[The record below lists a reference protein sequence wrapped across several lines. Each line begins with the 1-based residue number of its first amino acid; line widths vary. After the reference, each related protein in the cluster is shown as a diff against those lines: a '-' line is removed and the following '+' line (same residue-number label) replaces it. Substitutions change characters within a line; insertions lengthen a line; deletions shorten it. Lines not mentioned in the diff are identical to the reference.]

1 MKILLLSHAFPPL
14 SVIASHRAYGWA
26 RAWAAAGHDVH
37 VLTQAKSA
45 MDGPLDLDLPIDG
58 LQLHTVPAW
67 WSRSPAPVGG
77 APRAS
82 ALARWA
88 LLKQKTRRLRDRLG
102 PLGDIRLLLVPSLVR
117 AGQRIAA
124 AGGFDV
130 IVSSYGPAS
139 NVIAGSILARKTGIP
154 WVVDYQDLWSENYLW
169 RRGAL
174 WRRVSLA
181 MERRIVRRAALLVTL
196 SQGLAARIDRS
207 LGRRAMVA
215 YFGYLENDDDPPATV
230 DAVDSAPGL
239 VYAGRI
245 YEAHQTAARFFGCLA
260 NVLARRPD
268 IREALRLDFYGPDQ
282 EPLRRM
288 VRAAGAAPLARLAGL
303 IAHREVLAAERRA
316 AALLFFDWID
326 PSAPGVMTGKLFEYL
341 RSGRP
346 IVFIGAGFE
355 TEASAL
361 ARRSGA
367 ALVLQTER
375 EIEQFLERWPLDL
388 ATCRPDAGFIAE
400 LSCRRQAAIVLAEI
414 ERKLAKS
421 P

>member
-1 MKILLLSHAFPPL
+1 MKILLLSQAFPPL

-26 RAWAAAGHDVH
+26 RAWAAAGHEIH
-37 VLTQAKSA
+37 VLTAAKSA
-45 MDGPLDLDLPIDG
+45 MDGPLDLDLPTNG

-67 WSRSPAPVGG
+67 WSRSPEPVGG
-77 APRAS
+77 APPATG
-82 ALARWA
+82 LARWA
-88 LLKQKTRRLRDRLG
+88 LLKQKTRRLRVSLG

-117 AGQRIAA
+117 AGLRIAA
-124 AGGFDV
+124 SGKLDV

-154 WVVDYQDLWSENYLW
+154 WVVDYQDLWSENYVL
-169 RRGAL
+169 RRGAIGC
-174 WRRVSLA
+174 RVSLA
-181 MERRIVRRAALLVTL
+181 MERRIIRRAALVVTL
-196 SQGLAARIDRS
+196 SQGLAARINRS

-215 YFGYLENDDDPPATV
+215 YFGYLENDDDPPARVGAT
-230 DAVDSAPGL
+230 DTAAAL

-245 YEAHQTAARFFGCLA
+245 YEPHQTAARFFGCLA
-260 NVLARRPD
+260 TSLGRRPD
-268 IREALRLDFYGPDQ
+268 ICKLLRLDFYGPDQ

-288 VRAAGAAPLARLAGL
+288 VRAAGAAPLTRLQGL
-303 IAHREVLAAERRA
+303 ISHREVLAAERRA

-367 ALVLQTER
+367 ALVLQTDG
-375 EIEQFLERWPLDL
+375 EIEQLLERWPLDL
-388 ATCRPDAGFIAE
+388 TACRPDAAFIAE

-414 ERKLAKS
+414 ERKLGKS